1 MTMIL
6 IIIIIALYGS
16 GILLMRAF
24 LKVADTNDK
33 DSVVQLLIWPYT
45 INAAIGELLIED
57 WRNIKW

>member
-57 WRNIKW
+57 WRNFKW